1 MGKLTKILAPL
12 VAVLAIAACVI
23 SILAYLEFKKYK
35 ARSTKLAT
43 TLLETAT
50 KLDEGSESGK
60 LDSVTFS
67 PTAPGSKES
76 GTLSFRDNRKDTTS
90 LDLALATVKEL
101 SEKVIEQRKAM
112 ADALQELSI
121 SIKNNGVKSEELC
134 KFETYPEKLSL
145 AKSYA
150 KALYDMDN
158 EFASRIEAI
167 GKQVGISVSLARTPR
182 VNGNSAS
189 KVDNNANMA
198 KVSAAVDALLKQKA
212 AYEAAIKAIET
223 DISKHAFSSRPRDIS
238 AGNYTQKLPALKKD
252 LAAINNKLV
261 ELEKVKKDLA
271 AAQATIRQKD
281 QQIAKLNQEK
291 QDLQKEVAKLREEL
305 EQLKAEAEDAS
316 VVSEDGKTK
325 KKAFNG
331 VVDPETRGTI
341 LLDNKEWNFVVC
353 DLGNDKVVVGTE
365 VIIAH
370 KGVYL
375 GSGKIS
381 KVEESVSVIEISRRE
396 AKVFPVGAIVMM
408 GSSVGNK

>member
-1 MGKLTKILAPL
+1 MGKLTKILAPI

-23 SILAYLEFKKYK
+23 SILAYLEFRKYK

-43 TLLETAT
+43 TLLETAA

-60 LDSVTFS
+60 MDSVTFS
-67 PTAPGSKES
+67 PTAPGAKES
-76 GTLSFRDNRKDTTS
+76 GTLSFRENRKDTTS

-167 GKQVGISVSLARTPR
+167 GKQVGVNVSLARTPR

-198 KVSAAVDALLKQKA
+198 KVTAAVDALLKQKA
-212 AYEAAIKAIET
+212 AYEAAIKAIES

-238 AGNYTQKLPALKKD
+238 ASNYTQKLPALKKD

-281 QQIAKLNQEK
+281 QQIAQLKQEK
-291 QDLQKEVAKLREEL
+291 EELQSELEKLREEV
-305 EQLKAEAEDAS
+305 EQTKGTVET
-316 VVSEDGKTK
+316 VDGKTVK
-325 KKAFNG
+325 RFNG

-341 LLDNKEWNFVVC
+341 ILDNKEWNFVIC

-365 VIIAH
+365 VIIAD

-375 GSGKIS
+375 GTGKIS
-381 KVEESVSVIEISRRE
+381 KVEENVSVIEISRRE
-396 AKVFPVGAIVMM
+396 AKEFPVGAIVMM